1 MYKKVYL
8 YAIIMLLISVGA
20 FFLPLSLRVPI
31 IDIITFVTAFIA
43 SFAFFL
49 SCHLFKEGL
58 PEVLSHTFIFGFWFV
73 LLGAWRCCMV
83 HPRFTGSRT
92 VPIHSRP
99 LIHIILSSFWYWT
112 SYHPSGEEN
121 GEVYGHV

>member
-43 SFAFFL
+43 SFAFFYL
-49 SCHLFKEGL
+49 AIYSKKVYQKYYPTFLFLGFGL
-58 PEVLSHTFIFGFWFV
+58 FFLALGDVAWFILD
-73 LLGAWRCCMV
+73 LLGQEPFPSIADLLY
-83 HPRFTGSRT
+83 
-92 VPIHSRP
+92 ILYYP
-99 LIHIILSSFWYWT
+99 LFGIGLLITPVI
-112 SYHPSGEEN
+112 G
-121 GEVYGHV
+121 